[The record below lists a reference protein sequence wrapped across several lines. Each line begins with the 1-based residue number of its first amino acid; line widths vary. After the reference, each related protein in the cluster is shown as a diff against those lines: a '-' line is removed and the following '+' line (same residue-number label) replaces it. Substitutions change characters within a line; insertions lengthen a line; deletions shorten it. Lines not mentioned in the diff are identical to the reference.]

1 MPISGRQLL
10 RLLELDGWTL
20 RGRRT
25 HGVMVYKQFPGE
37 SHRRST
43 VIPDKTGYLP
53 PTTLGAIL
61 SVKQTRL
68 GHEGLQELID
78 KHGMP

>member
-1 MPISGRQLL
+1 MTISGRQLL

-20 RGRRT
+20 GGRRN

-37 SHRRST
+37 PYRRST
-43 VIPDKTGYLP
+43 VVPDKTSDLT

-68 GHEGLQELID
+68 GHGGLQELID
-78 KHGMP
+78 NYGMP